1 MRSKIGFGVLG
12 ITVAFLL
19 ATNPVVV
26 NAHGLIGSAQ
36 IKKGAI
42 KSKHVKP
49 NAIKSKHIKNNKI
62 KGVDINEATLGTVP
76 SATNATMLNAQPA
89 STYLNTA
96 YDFTLPVTAAST
108 SKVFAAPVPPGKYLA
123 TYNVIATGASPRCA
137 LYGRV
142 DLGETGK
149 GFQDGFGNGG
159 FFMSSS
165 HAIVTV
171 APGQSAAL
179 WCFGGSF
186 ALYPGTDGT
195 SSLSLTKLDTVNTVA
210 ATGGR
215 QGPAVSGG
223 GLR

>member
-1 MRSKIGFGVLG
+1 MRSKLLIGGLAAV
-12 ITVAFLL
+12 VAFLL
-19 ATNPVVV
+19 ATSSLV
-26 NAHGLIGSAQ
+26 AQAAAFISSAD
-36 IKKGAI
+36 IINNTI
-42 KSKHVKP
+42 KSGDV
-49 NAIKSKHIKNNKI
+49 KNNSL
-62 KGVDINEATLGTVP
+62 KGVDIKDNKLTGADINEATLSGV
-76 SATNATMLNAQPA
+76 NASTLNGQPA
-89 STYLNTA
+89 SAYQNTA

-108 SKVFAAPVPPGKYLA
+108 SKVFTAAVPPGKYLA
-123 TYNVIATGASPRCA
+123 NYNVIATGGSPRCA
-137 LYGRV
+137 LYGRA
-142 DLGETGK
+142 DLAETGK

-171 APGQSAAL
+171 AAGQSAAL
-179 WCFGGSF
+179 WCFGASF

-215 QGPAVSGG
+215 QGPAASGA